1 MAQRGPSYSKI
12 GPKIHHFLDYLAIL
26 PDFRNEKDLILIL
39 PDIFR
44 RFRYARNS
52 CLGKLK
58 RTPTNREH
66 VRGTLLRTTHL
77 KTSD

>member
-12 GPKIHHFLDYLAIL
+12 GPKIHHF
-26 PDFRNEKDLILIL
+26 FRLFGVLTGFQKRKDLILFL

-58 RTPTNREH
+58 RTPTNRAH
-66 VRGTLLRTTHL
+66 VQGTLLRTTHL
-77 KTSD
+77 ETSD